1 MNENIQEDAIKGRT
15 RARGLLYS
23 HSTAQAAWL
32 WATAVGVGLLGNDER
47 LFTGVGV
54 QSVDRVV
61 RVVGQGAAVPHR
73 GLSYIQD
80 LIAHRLLRTSSCGRS
95 GRRRRRRGIKGKE
108 GRSEGEGEV
117 GQGGGELKRGKM
129 GGGGR
134 KVVQ

>member
-1 MNENIQEDAIKGRT
+1 MNENIQEDAKR
-15 RARGLLYS
+15 LLYS

-95 GRRRRRRGIKGKE
+95 GRRRRRR
-108 GRSEGEGEV
+108 
-117 GQGGGELKRGKM
+117 RGKRERRE
-129 GGGGR
+129 GARERSKSGR
-134 KVVQ
+134 EAGS